1 MKDNQ
6 FSDNQLA
13 CLSECRFSNR
23 EDVLLLKN
31 KELSKVKLFLKG
43 LLSSYFMKFCDHSKK
58 FGLLLWMLGS

>member
-43 LLSSYFMKFCDHSKK
+43 LLSSYFMKFCDHSK
-58 FGLLLWMLGS
+58 